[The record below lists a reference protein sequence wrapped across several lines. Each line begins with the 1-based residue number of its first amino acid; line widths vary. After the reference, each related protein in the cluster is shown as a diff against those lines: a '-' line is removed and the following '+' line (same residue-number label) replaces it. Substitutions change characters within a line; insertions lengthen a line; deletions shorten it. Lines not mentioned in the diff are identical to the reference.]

1 MSTAA
6 SVASEFLT
14 VSEVAR
20 RLRVHEATIYRRVS
34 AGEIPALRLGEHG
47 PLRIPADEFEAWL
60 HGRPARA
67 PRTGPEPA
75 VEPRAH
81 GGADTEEEE

>member
-20 RLRVHEATIYRRVS
+20 RLRVHEATVYRRVAEGS
-34 AGEIPALRLGEHG
+34 LPAVRVGEGFG
-47 PLRIPADEFEAWL
+47 PIRIAADELEAWL
-60 HGRPARA
+60 YERPARA
-67 PRTGPEPA
+67 PRT
-75 VEPRAH
+75 
-81 GGADTEEEE
+81 